1 MNVSARELAGDKYIL
16 WGASWSLYTAKVRPV
31 LIKKVIEY
39 LELNPNHPHFEDK
52 ILPQIGHFTVPVLE
66 MPNGD
71 IIADSYEIMEY
82 LDTVYP
88 DLPLIPEDKTLAG
101 LAQLIHSYGSEGL
114 TKQAMYFRWNTTIE
128 NRVSKRAEFGRTIR
142 SPEIVKEF
150 SDSMRGYL
158 PILGVTLDHA
168 TDVVIED
175 STDKLYDTLNAHFRE
190 YPYILGGV
198 PSLADYGMM
207 GCLYAHLSR
216 DISSSNSMKVRA
228 PSLYRWTE
236 HMMRVQIVDAQV
248 WGVPQ
253 EFFSVDNLPDTLI
266 ALLKLIA
273 DDYVPEIKAAIDTYH
288 QWLEADERD
297 AGAVVDAENLKRCH
311 QVLGMMEHVQGGVTI
326 KRIALLDPVSHHLR
340 FQALVDGMS
349 DSEKDK
355 FSGVLDK
362 IGAPGFIDLHLKRD
376 MKRDDFAYVLI

>member
-16 WGASWSLYTAKVRPV
+16 WGASWSLYTAKVRPF
-31 LIKKVIEY
+31 LIKKGIEY

-158 PILGVTLDHA
+158 PILGITLDHA
-168 TDVVIED
+168 TDVVIEE
-175 STDKLYDTLNAHFRE
+175 STDKLYDILNAHFRE

-216 DISSSNSMKVRA
+216 DISSSNRMKVRA

-297 AGAVVDAENLKRCH
+297 AGAVVDAEDLKRCH

-326 KRIALLDPVSHHLR
+326 KRIAMLDPVSHHLR

>member
-1 MNVSARELAGDKYIL
+1 VTISARELAGDKYIL
-16 WGASWSLYTAKVRPV
+16 WGASWSLYTAKVRPF
-31 LIKKVIEY
+31 LIKKGIEY
-39 LELNPNHPHFEDK
+39 LELNPNHPHYEDK

-88 DLPLIPEDKTLAG
+88 DLPLMPEDKTLAG

-114 TKQAMYFRWNTTIE
+114 TKPAMYFRWNTTIE

-150 SDSMRGYL
+150 SDSMRGFL
-158 PILGVTLDHA
+158 PILGITLDHA
-168 TDVVIED
+168 TDVVIEE
-175 STDKLYDTLNAHFRE
+175 STDKLYDVLNAHFQE

-207 GCLYAHLSR
+207 GALYAHHSR
-216 DISSSNSMKVRA
+216 DISSANRMKVRA
-228 PSLYRWTE
+228 PSLYRWIE
-236 HMMRVQIVDAQV
+236 HMLRAQIVDAQV

-297 AGAVVDAENLKRCH
+297 AGAVVDAEDLKRCH

-326 KRIALLDPVSHHLR
+326 KRVALLDPVSHHLR

-355 FSGVLDK
+355 FSGALDK